1 MSYIDTLEKNHILYN
16 VFRMKTVTINL
27 PKELEEKIEV
37 LVEKEFFPN
46 KSELIRAAIR
56 ELLLKYETFE

>member
-1 MSYIDTLEKNHILYN
+1 
-16 VFRMKTVTINL
+16 MKTVTINL
-27 PKELEEKIEV
+27 PKELEEKIEL